1 MLTPQDEVAIHLPD
15 VTPGSLDQDQEY
27 CEVEIEGRRRR
38 VRFHAYHEIFS
49 VPGLYE
55 SLFEK
60 LLDCNSPG
68 VVTSLL
74 NEELAF
80 EGEEPES
87 LRVLDFGAGNGMVAE
102 ELTRIGVDSIVGVDI
117 LEVAKEA
124 AERDRPGIYADYLA
138 TDMTA
143 PAPPDLQALERHD
156 FNCLTCVAALGFGDV
171 PPAAFVNAFN
181 LVSAPGWVAFNIR
194 ERLLGSQDESGF
206 SALLH
211 QMFDEGVMVERAREQ
226 YPHRRSTAGDRI
238 PYVAMV
244 AEKRADAPPAWA
256 EG

>member
-15 VTPGSLDQDQEY
+15 EAPGSLDQDQEY
-27 CEVEIEGRRRR
+27 CEVEIDGRRRR

-60 LLDCNSPG
+60 LLDCNSPE
-68 VVTSLL
+68 VVTNLL
-74 NEELAF
+74 NEELAA

-102 ELTRIGVDSIVGVDI
+102 ELTRIGVESIVGVDI
-117 LEVAKEA
+117 LEEAKKA
-124 AERDRPGIYADYLA
+124 AERDRPDVYVDYVA

-143 PAPPDLQALERHD
+143 PARPDLQTLERHD

-171 PPAAFVNAFN
+171 PPAAFLNAFN

-194 ERLLGSQDESGF
+194 ERLLGNEDESGF
-206 SALLH
+206 SALLD

-226 YPHRRSTAGDRI
+226 YPHRLSTAGDPI

-244 AEKRADAPPAWA
+244 AEKRGDAPSVWA